1 MKNDCLDNPQHA
13 HYIEH
18 TLYLLSDDMINNT
31 CLAST
36 NHQIVYGFLAK
47 NSDKD
52 YYEREIA
59 RRTGISYGS
68 ANRVL
73 NDLHAQDY
81 IMRQDRGKLS
91 FYTVNQ
97 EDPAF
102 RYYKIFFSIYLI
114 RPLIIQLIPHSYRI
128 ILFGSCARGEDSS
141 QSDIDLFIV
150 SGDKVAAVKT
160 CEGYSFRKGFE
171 NILIEPVIYS
181 PDELIDSEKIDQKFL
196 SLIKEGITLW
206 EKTDY
211 ESRL

>member
-1 MKNDCLDNPQHA
+1 MKNDCLDNPQYA

-18 TLYLLSDDMINNT
+18 ILDLLSDEMINNT
-31 CLAST
+31 YLAST

-52 YYEREIA
+52 FYEREIA

-73 NDLHAQDY
+73 NDLYAQDY
-81 IMRQDRGKLS
+81 IMRQDRGKLA
-91 FYTVNQ
+91 FYTVNE

-102 RYYKIFFSIYLI
+102 HNYKIFFSIYLI
-114 RPLIIQLIPHSYRI
+114 RPLIKQLAPHSFRI
-128 ILFGSCARGEDSS
+128 ILFGSCARAEDTS

-150 SGDKVAAVKT
+150 SVDKEIVVKII
-160 CEGYSFRKGFE
+160 EGYSFRKGFE
-171 NILIEPVIYS
+171 NIYIEPVIYS

-196 SLIKEGITLW
+196 SLIKEGITVW